1 MTTETHHGA
10 GPALAERVRVNQQ
23 RLRANLQAEYDFI
36 VCGAGSSGS
45 VVARRLAE
53 NPDARVLLLEAGGS
67 DDVPNVGTAN
77 LWPTNIGSERDW
89 GFQSEPNASL
99 NGRTLALSM
108 AKVLGGGSSI
118 NAMLWARGHR
128 SDWDHF
134 ASESGDPAWNYES
147 VLCVYRRIEDWH
159 GDEDP
164 KYRGSA
170 GPVFVQPAPDPH
182 PLAQATV
189 DGARCVGIPSYES
202 PNSRMMETAA
212 GAAIS
217 DVVARDG
224 KRHSIFRSYTY
235 PYMDRPNLTVLT
247 QAVVGRLTFAGTRVN
262 GVEVSYGGQLRRIR
276 AASEVVLSLG
286 AIHTPKVL
294 MHSGIGDES
303 QLQRWGIPV
312 VQHLPGV
319 GRNYQDHIGFHCVWE
334 FNEPLAQPHLLGE
347 SVVFWKS
354 APALPSPDLYACEV
368 AFPLASPENARRFG
382 LPDASWMLFGALARP
397 QSRGAVQLTGPD
409 PDDPIQI
416 EANALDH
423 PDDLRAAAACVE
435 TMRQIGNSAPLRPF
449 VKREVMPGDLKG
461 DDLTT
466 YLRDAAS
473 TYWHQT
479 GTAKM
484 GQDPMSV
491 VDANLKV
498 YGVENLRIAD
508 GSIMPRITTA
518 NTMAPCVVIGERAS
532 EILSIAHQL

>member
-1 MTTETHHGA
+1 MTSEIHHGA
-10 GPALAERVRVNQQ
+10 GPGLAERVRVNQQ

-67 DDVPNVGTAN
+67 DDVPNVWTAN
-77 LWPTNIGSERDW
+77 LWPTNLGSERDW

-99 NGRTLALSM
+99 NGRRLALSM

-134 ASESGDPAWNYES
+134 ASESGDPAWNHES
-147 VLCVYRRIEDWH
+147 VLGVYRRIEDWH
-159 GDEDP
+159 GDEDR

-182 PLAQATV
+182 QLAHATV
-189 DGARCVGIPSYES
+189 DGARCIGIPSYES
-202 PNSRMMETAA
+202 PNGQMMETAA

-224 KRHSIFRSYTY
+224 KRQSIFRSYTY
-235 PYMDRPNLTVLT
+235 PYMDRANLTVLT

-262 GVEVSYGGQLRRIR
+262 GVDVSYGGQLRRIR

-303 QLQRWGIPV
+303 QLQSWGIPV

-354 APALPSPDLYACEV
+354 AQALPSPDLYACEV
-368 AFPLASPENARRFG
+368 AFPLASQENARRFG

-397 QSRGAVQLTGPD
+397 QSRGVVRLTGPD

-423 PDDLRAAAACVE
+423 PDDLRAAIACVE

-484 GQDPMSV
+484 GHDPMSV

-532 EILSIAHQL
+532 EILSLAHHL